1 METLLNI
8 ILITVTVTLII
19 DVSGFAD
26 TIRRFFTALGKRT
39 PKLFVCSLC
48 LSFWC
53 QMIYL
58 VITNSLNL
66 FYIAYAL
73 VLSNLTPIIK
83 GLWELVFDALNFV
96 IVWASRRINN

>member
-1 METLLNI
+1 MINCLYITLI
-8 ILITVTVTLII
+8 IVLII

-83 GLWELVFDALNFV
+83 GLWDLVFDAINAL
-96 IVWASRRINN
+96 IVALSRIINK